1 MALSLRDN
9 YKLLIFF
16 PFAIVISY
24 VEESDVD
31 IAEEIEEVVSN
42 PSMSF
47 DSVFSRN
54 KMLRR
59 RINRKKKIGT

>member
-1 MALSLRDN
+1 M
-9 YKLLIFF
+9 
-16 PFAIVISY
+16 ISY

-31 IAEEIEEVVSN
+31 MAKEIEKVVSDR
-42 PSMSF
+42 SKSF

-59 RINRKKKIGT
+59 KINRRKGKSRAQERSDSGLVF